1 MSNLEQLNACW
12 DELSEYDQVTPTIV
26 ERDGRIEV
34 HAIQLQS
41 HLLYQSEIYSFVDC
55 SLVHPFCTCYIQGLP
70 GRCTMVLQLVHMSVS
85 LILSFFMPFKY
96 L

>member
-41 HLLYQSEIYSFVDC
+41 HLLYQS
-55 SLVHPFCTCYIQGLP
+55 
-70 GRCTMVLQLVHMSVS
+70 
-85 LILSFFMPFKY
+85 
-96 L
+96 